1 MRISVDGSILISA
14 LAACNTI
21 KGADATSRE
30 NLVRIVA
37 RPGIISLDASNTEQH
52 AVAVHESPGAVV
64 TVGEVV
70 VNRALL
76 TSIIRRA
83 QPGIIIM
90 TTDGTSLVIMDSE
103 GEWRLTI
110 SDAEA
115 LPVPPM
121 SETCPGILVPIET
134 WQRAI
139 SYALRAVARESARFT
154 LCGVSISCTPKY
166 YEIAGTDGRRA
177 HRARIAMAVTDA
189 QKCPAVIAP
198 AAWCHA
204 ASRLAGMGDVH
215 YQADAHTVSVTIQ
228 GAEGVTSTLSS
239 RLIEGR
245 FPSISAVWPPANKIT
260 AAATVRVSELSAAHG
275 ALAPAA
281 GSEGKRV
288 SMVVGTAIALS
299 ASCEAA
305 QASRIVAASRRDG
318 APSAKIDYNLD
329 YMLGATDG
337 MEGEIEMRIISESHP
352 MELAFAP
359 IVSDGAPELAISAI
373 VMPLA

>member
-1 MRISVDGSILISA
+1 MRINVDRAILISA

-21 KGADATSRE
+21 KGAGTTSRE
-30 NLVRIVA
+30 DLVRIVA
-37 RPGIISLDASNTEQH
+37 RPGLVSLDASNAEQH
-52 AVAVHESPGAVV
+52 AVAVYESPDAVV
-64 TVGEVV
+64 SAGEVAV
-70 VNRALL
+70 DRALL

-83 QPGIIIM
+83 QPGSILLS
-90 TTDGTSLVIMDSE
+90 TDGTSLAITDSE

-121 SETCPGILVPIET
+121 SEACPGILVPIET

-215 YQADAHTVSVTIQ
+215 YQADANSVSVTIQ
-228 GAEGVTSTLSS
+228 GAGGVTSTLSS

-260 AAATVRVSELSAAHG
+260 ATATAWASELIAAHG

-288 SMVVGTAIALS
+288 SMVVGATIVLS

-305 QASRIVAASRRDG
+305 QASRIIAASRADD

-329 YMLGATDG
+329 YMLGAIDG

-352 MELAFAP
+352 MELALAP
-359 IVSDGAPELAISAI
+359 IVSEGAPELSISAI